1 MKKQRKQICS
11 FCAALLTCAFG
22 FSMQSSAAGIGD
34 VNSDGKFNVS
44 DLKSFSEYMFGNKG
58 GSFDKDSADMDF
70 NGKINIADFIM
81 VKNSLLTGVLPEE
94 KQETEAY
101 IHLKGTTASCEGENV
116 SARGNTVTI
125 SASGIYYIDGTL
137 NDGQIC
143 VNVPDVEAD
152 AGTVKLY
159 LKGVNITGKS
169 APAILI
175 ENAENTSINLEAGT
189 ENVITDGDYMAA
201 GAEEIMAAVY
211 AKDDLTIKGEGKLTV
226 NAATQYG
233 IHCNNDLKIN
243 GGDIS
248 IYAEAED
255 GIRGKKSVSVKD
267 GMLFVDAGGDG
278 IKSTKGNVNISG
290 GTVHVKAGNDAI
302 QAETLI
308 EVSGG
313 EVSVGGDKALTA
325 PEGVNITGGNVLATA
340 SDEPIDVSGTFSN
353 GAMILEFSREW
364 SKNNPIAFV
373 SGNKPVFEMNTY
385 KKFRY
390 AFVSS
395 ENISPS
401 SQYDL
406 YVGGINAV
414 CDSSKTFK
422 PSMQG
427 AGVYSGIT
435 NTVAGKLLY
444 ANLFNQSVVHDIQIN
459 MPDWNRFLQEA
470 DKEEYFPADVVIDG
484 EKFYNVGVRTKG
496 NGSHQFVSQANS
508 EKYSLRIK
516 FNKYDK
522 YVNYH
527 GLTEMCINN
536 MFSDPSCMRDI
547 LCYNALQNI
556 GGIGPVGAHTN
567 VSINGKLHSFYY
579 MAEQPGETL
588 MERYSTHEAPTLY
601 KSSGYYCS
609 LKPSDDI
616 QSNYKIISGPET
628 ASLDRIKEL
637 TNAIDKMNTS
647 NYKSIESIIDVDSF
661 LKGIAVNAVMCNYD
675 SYNGMMA
682 HNFYLIDDGGLLYFV
697 GWDYHLSLGNF
708 MDYGASVNSDITKAI
723 YNTTWEDRPLI
734 KKLLSVPD
742 YYDRYVKYVKQ
753 IVSMYSDPESV
764 VNSYA
769 KVIRNDVKAD
779 PHSFFTPD
787 QFESNIAK
795 SAGGLQVSANAGGM
809 GGFGG
814 FGGFGGGGF
823 GWALTTNAEPYGA
836 VGADDW
842 GGGFNWGGN
851 NGGNMGGFNWGDMGG
866 GNNGGNM
873 GGFDFGNMGGFGGFG
888 GFGGG
893 GVYSY
898 GGDQVSIVDF
908 MIKRNEV
915 IHSALNY

>member
-1 MKKQRKQICS
+1 MKKQRKQVCS

-22 FSMQSSAAGIGD
+22 FSVQSSAAGIGD

-44 DLKSFSEYMFGNKG
+44 DLKNFSEYMLGNKG
-58 GSFDKDSADMDF
+58 ISIDKDSADMDF
-70 NGKINIADFIM
+70 NGKINIADFIIA
-81 VKNSLLTGVLPEE
+81 KNSLLTGVLPEE
-94 KQETEAY
+94 KQETESY
-101 IHLKGTTASCEGENV
+101 IHLKGSSASCEGENV
-116 SARGNTVTI
+116 SAKGNIVTI

-143 VNVPDVEAD
+143 VNVPDNEAD
-152 AGTVKLY
+152 PGTVKLF
-159 LKGVNITGKS
+159 LKGVNITGNS
-169 APAILI
+169 APAIFI
-175 ENAENTSINLEAGT
+175 ENAENTSINLESGT
-189 ENVITDGDYMAA
+189 ENVITDGMNADAENLMAA
-201 GAEEIMAAVY
+201 IY

-226 NAATQYG
+226 NSAAQYG

-248 IYAEAED
+248 VYAEAED
-255 GIRGKKSVSVKD
+255 GIRGKTSVTIKD
-267 GMLFVDAGGDG
+267 GTLFVDADGDG
-278 IKSTKGNVNISG
+278 IKSTKGSVTISG

-302 QAETLI
+302 QAETTI

-313 EVSVGGDKALTA
+313 DVSVGGDKALTA
-325 PEGVNITGGNVLATA
+325 SEGVNITGGNVLATA
-340 SDEPIDVSGTFSN
+340 SDEPINVNGTFAN

-395 ENISPS
+395 ESVSPS

-422 PSMQG
+422 PSSSKPS
-427 AGVYSGIT
+427 VYSGIT

-444 ANLFNQSVVHDIQIN
+444 SNLFDQSVVHDIQIN
-459 MPDWNRFLQEA
+459 MPDWNKFIQEA
-470 DKEEYFPADVVIDG
+470 DKEEYFPADVTIDG

-496 NGSHQFVSQANS
+496 NGSHQFTSQANS

-547 LCYNALQNI
+547 LCYNALHNI
-556 GGIGPVGAHTN
+556 GGIGPIGAHTN
-567 VSINGKLHSFYY
+567 VSVNGKLHSFYY
-579 MAEQPGETL
+579 MAEQPGDTL

-601 KSSGYYCS
+601 KASGYYCA
-609 LKPSDDI
+609 LKPNDDI
-616 QSNYKIISGPET
+616 NSNYKIISGPDD

-637 TNAIDKMNTS
+637 INAIDKMNTS
-647 NYKSIESIIDVDSF
+647 NYKSIENIIDVDSF
-661 LKGIAVNAVMCNYD
+661 LQGIAVNAVMCNYD

-682 HNFYLIDDGGLLYFV
+682 HNFYLIDDGGIMYFV
-697 GWDYHLSLGNF
+697 GWDYHLCLGNF
-708 MDYGASVNSDITKAI
+708 MDYGASVNSDITTAI
-723 YNTTWEDRPLI
+723 YNTTLDDRPMI

-753 IVSMYSDPESV
+753 IVSMYSDPEAV

-769 KVIRNDVKAD
+769 KVIRDDAKAD

-795 SAGGLQVSANAGGM
+795 SAAGLQVSANAGGM

-823 GWALTTNAEPYGA
+823 GWALTYAEPYGA

-851 NGGNMGGFNWGDMGG
+851 NGGFDWG
-866 GNNGGNM
+866 GNNGGGNM
-873 GGFDFGNMGGFGGFG
+873 GGFDWGGMGGFG